1 MIFCSFACAAG
12 WLRDNPSHRL
22 AGERSLLVEMSQ
34 DVFGF
39 NDPIYESP
47 PQGDLKIF
55 GGKLDVVEFR
65 DVSANSEL
73 RSFIRDPPFVHNS
86 VLLEEHKIVPYGS
99 PSRPETDLVTA
110 SGDVP
115 QGGLYMQYVQTNFGI
130 SEVGEIQDKC
140 PSSSSAPQS
149 KEDDDDVDM
158 TNGGEHPS
166 VSIKSSNDTT
176 NTPSVQREEQS
187 LRADSKPQ
195 TNPKDLPPSKPKDLR
210 DFVLQMT
217 NNNGSTSD
225 KRQIKQRK

>member
-1 MIFCSFACAAG
+1 MVFCSFACAAG

-22 AGERSLLVEMSQ
+22 AGERSLLVEMAQ

-65 DVSANSEL
+65 DVSANREL
-73 RSFIRDPPFVHNS
+73 RSFIRDPPFVRNS
-86 VLLEEHKIVPYGS
+86 VLLEEHKTIPYSS

-115 QGGLYMQYVQTNFGI
+115 QGGLFMQYVQTNFGI
-130 SEVGEIQDKC
+130 SEVGETCDEC
-140 PSSSSAPQS
+140 PFSSSAPQS
-149 KEDDDDVDM
+149 KEDDGDVDM
-158 TNGGEHPS
+158 TTGDVLPS
-166 VSIKSSNDTT
+166 TSNKMNNDMS
-176 NTPSVQREEQS
+176 NTPFVQREEQS
-187 LRADSKPQ
+187 SCADAKPQ
-195 TNPKDLPPSKPKDLR
+195 TDPKDLPPSKPKDLR

-217 NNNGSTSD
+217 NNGSTPS
-225 KRQIKQRK
+225 KCQIKQKK